1 MCISE
6 GVGRLY
12 PSLPAFIFN
21 HAMIHSKLE
30 VQPRS
35 PFCPRL
41 RSEEGYG
48 KRRLYDG
55 SDVAESNVSVLV
67 QRARSQCTAEP
78 NFFVDVYVVSS
89 TRRSERAS
97 RARQRRWG
105 MQLLQTPYRVVNVQD
120 AVRSAVP
127 LNKHSWLFLVSTAS
141 QCIYVGAIPPRPLK
155 INAVTGGLTRFAPEI
170 SAVITNTDSSSSVAE
185 RGGTCNGP
193 YAPMSANEPNHMEYP
208 RILWTQKETACQQ
221 LMARSLDVD
230 MAPETRSRLQAH
242 VVVTLRMKESK
253 YYLCV
258 CVLVWTL
265 AIDNMVRAGDATAE
279 EAAEREV
286 EAVAELPVADVSATE
301 DEFVADAPDGM

>member
-1 MCISE
+1 VVHAAI
-6 GVGRLY
+6 GAGLTRTATAVGNA
-12 PSLPAFIFN
+12 AFTD
-21 HAMIHSKLE
+21 A
-30 VQPRS
+30 
-35 PFCPRL
+35 
-41 RSEEGYG
+41 
-48 KRRLYDG
+48 
-55 SDVAESNVSVLV
+55 
-67 QRARSQCTAEP
+67 
-78 NFFVDVYVVSS
+78 
-89 TRRSERAS
+89 
-97 RARQRRWG
+97 
-105 MQLLQTPYRVVNVQD
+105 RVVNVQD

-242 VVVTLRMKESK
+242 VVVTLSFK
-253 YYLCV
+253 YGEGTDPQPYHSERYTRGVGKASPGRRSGFPELHEQ
-258 CVLVWTL
+258 L
-265 AIDNMVRAGDATAE
+265 APSRAAGCSVT
-279 EAAEREV
+279 
-286 EAVAELPVADVSATE
+286 
-301 DEFVADAPDGM
+301 